1 MKNIQMSL
9 RKLFRNKNTVTI
21 LGVVAV
27 IAILFIGYKIQ
38 VNNAVSPVP
47 NIPTASATIQPR
59 TKITADMITSIDMAS
74 AAVPENVYVTSNAVI
89 GKYSNYNTIIPKGS
103 MFYKESLITEEEL
116 PDSAFVEVPKGKI
129 PYNFPVTIDTT
140 YGNSI
145 FPGNYIDIYMKAENE
160 NGQIMVGKLIE
171 NVKVLAVK
179 DSQGQH
185 VFENSEETREP
196 AYLIFALDAQMNIL
210 VRKASYLASFQVEL
224 FPVPHGEKANTGSNT
239 TEVSSQTLQ
248 EFINAKTVPNDEI
261 KAEEEAKAAEEA
273 AKKAKEKAADTDK
286 TTVED

>member
-1 MKNIQMSL
+1 MSL

-27 IAILFIGYKIQ
+27 IAILFVGYKIQ

-47 NIPTASATIQPR
+47 NIPTAAQTIQPR
-59 TKITADMITSIDMAS
+59 TKITSDMITSIDMAS
-74 AAVPENVYVTSNAVI
+74 AAVPDNVYVTSNAVI

-103 MFYKESLITEEEL
+103 MFYKEALITEEEL

-129 PYNFPVTIDTT
+129 PYNFPVTIDST

-185 VFENSEETREP
+185 VFENTEEAREP
-196 AYLIFALDAQMNIL
+196 AYLIFALDAEMNIL
-210 VRKASYLASFQVEL
+210 LRKASYLGNYQVEL
-224 FPVPHGEKANTGSNT
+224 FPVPHGEKAQTGSNT

-248 EFINAKTVPNDEI
+248 DFINAKTVPNDEI
-261 KAEEEAKAAEEA
+261 KAEQEAQAAEEEAKKNQANQ
-273 AKKAKEKAADTDK
+273 TDK
-286 TTVED
+286 TDKEA